1 MKEVQLQFTIE
12 EVNVILEGLGN
23 LPFIKV
29 YHLIEKIQGQ
39 AARQMSDSD
48 SGQVPV
54 APKTAALVA
63 PANP

>member
-1 MKEVQLQFTIE
+1 MKEVQLQSTIE

-48 SGQVPV
+48 NVQVPA
-54 APKTAALVA
+54 APKTPALVA
-63 PANP
+63 PANT